1 MDVSATFDSLKRAEQ
16 NREQAE
22 AVRAAALEG
31 LAEDIAGL
39 RVTVHALEDRVE
51 LEIGGLHDELR
62 QALAKLDDAAA
73 SRSGSGEERV
83 LTRLGW
89 LVQSSQ
95 RGERKLNALAG
106 LAAFVAVVWLFRC

>member
-1 MDVSATFDSLKRAEQ
+1 MDVSATFDSLKRAERD
-16 NREQAE
+16 REQAE
-22 AVRAAALEG
+22 AVRTAALEG
-31 LAEDIAGL
+31 LAEDIAAL

-73 SRSGSGEERV
+73 SRSRAGEERL

-95 RGERKLNALAG
+95 RGERRLDVVLALA
-106 LAAFVAVVWLFRC
+106 AVGVLISLLRC